1 MLVTKYLPGGRVT
14 LFVVGLC
21 LLLAASFVIM
31 WHPSRTVSNLTLVLV
46 LLIVFG
52 PMMLPAFLRIRAKTV
67 AQTEQRIAL
76 VSPLSADAA
85 FAKLK
90 GAKLG
95 RIKLIDGD
103 AERRVL
109 VFESP
114 MTGWSWGFFH
124 PVFIRPAAQGSEIE
138 VGIRHKTIIQCQS
151 TVRQWHD
158 TCAAEIKKAL
168 EA

>member
-1 MLVTKYLPGGRVT
+1 MLVIKGSPRWLVA
-14 LFVVGLC
+14 LFATYLC

-31 WHPSRTVSNLTLVLV
+31 WHPSRTVSSLTLLLV
-46 LLIVFG
+46 LLIALG
-52 PMMLPAFLRIRAKTV
+52 PMMLPVFVRLRAKTA
-67 AQTEQRIAL
+67 AQTERRIAL

-90 GAKLG
+90 DAKLD
-95 RIKLIDGD
+95 RIKVIDSD

-109 VFESP
+109 VLES
-114 MTGWSWGFFH
+114 TGWSWGFIH

-138 VGIRHKTIIQCQS
+138 VGIRLKTIQHET

-158 TCAAEIKKAL
+158 TCAAEIRKAL